1 MKEVRAIRFD
11 DVTMKILENT
21 GNNVSE
27 TVREAVRF
35 YLENR
40 DRISPE
46 KESYYRKV
54 EKLAQNWTILAEKA
68 PEEAKTDIKQG
79 NIDNLMLVNLSYKGG
94 KETENVKRIKEMLPF
109 FHISFDDLMKLI
121 CDGLESGDVSISKKK
136 LDIVTEYRLD
146 ELIETCQLNHVN
158 PGRAIHILE
167 RYVKEGK
174 ITCNS

>member
-11 DVTMKILENT
+11 EVTMKILENI
-21 GNNVSE
+21 GDNVSE

-35 YLENR
+35 YLDNR
-40 DRISPE
+40 DRLSPE
-46 KESYYRKV
+46 KESYFRRT
-54 EKLAQNWTILAEKA
+54 EKMARNWAIVSEKS
-68 PEEAKTDIKQG
+68 PEEAKIDIEQE
-79 NIDNLMLVNLSYKGG
+79 NLDNLMLVNLSYKSGR
-94 KETENVKRIKEMLPF
+94 ETENVKRIKEMLPF

-121 CDGLESGDVSISKKK
+121 CDGLESGDISINKKK

-146 ELIETCQLNHVN
+146 ELIETCQLNNVN